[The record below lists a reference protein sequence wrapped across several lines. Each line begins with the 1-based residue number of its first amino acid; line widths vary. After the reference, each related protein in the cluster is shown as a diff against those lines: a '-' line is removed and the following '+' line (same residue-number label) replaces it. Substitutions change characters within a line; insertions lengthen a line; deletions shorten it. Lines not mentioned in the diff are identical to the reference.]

1 MFERRNDKPGRGRL
15 RTALAVVAVTA
26 VVASM
31 AVVGTVAAQTGQ
43 RFPDVPRTHYAYD
56 SVEWAVVNGITQGC
70 GDGRN
75 FCPDNTL
82 NRAQMV
88 TFLKRYH
95 DKFHGTAAGNGD
107 NGDNGDDPEEWVID
121 GYGTTGRLSTD
132 SITLSAGQYL
142 ANFEL
147 RFRHAADDDIM
158 EIEVQV
164 GGPETVS
171 NRQLFPKLV
180 AADAAPSGNL
190 LIFRGRGSFEVS
202 TRGGLSRLP
211 EGRIYFTVTVKG
223 KDDTVRIAAA
233 QWEIVVTER

>member
-95 DKFHGTAAGNGD
+95 DKFHGTAAGNGG
-107 NGDNGDDPEEWVID
+107 NGDNGDDPEEWVVT
-121 GYGTTGRLSTD
+121 GFGSTTYAD
-132 SITLSAGQYL
+132 SITLSAGRYVADFVLVLRTEVTDAITSIVVTVAGPDTNTEQ
-142 ANFEL
+142 EL
-147 RFRHAADDDIM
+147 LTFA
-158 EIEVQV
+158 
-164 GGPETVS
+164 
-171 NRQLFPKLV
+171 
-180 AADAAPSGNL
+180 AADADTSNKRL
-190 LIFRGRGSFEVS
+190 TFRNRNGFDVS

-211 EGRIYFTVTVKG
+211 AGRIYFTVTVTP
-223 KDDTVRIAAA
+223 KDGESIAAA
-233 QWEIVVTER
+233 QWEIRVTGRE

>member
-56 SVEWAVVNGITQGC
+56 SVEWAVANGITQGC

-75 FCPDNTL
+75 FCPENTL

-107 NGDNGDDPEEWVID
+107 NGDDPEEWVID
-121 GYGTTGRLSTD
+121 GFGTTGTFGGD
-132 SITLSAGQYL
+132 SVTLSAGQYV
-142 ANFEL
+142 ATFEL
-147 RFRHAADDDIM
+147 RFRTDTPGDITM
-158 EIEVQV
+158 VDVQV
-164 GGPETVS
+164 GGPETSS
-171 NRQLFPKLV
+171 NRPLFPTLGV
-180 AADAAPSGNL
+180 ANRTHSGGL
-190 LIFRGRGSFEVS
+190 LTFRQRGSFEVS

-211 EGRIYFTVTVKG
+211 EGRIYFTVTVTPSG
-223 KDDTVRIAAA
+223 DTVSIAAA
-233 QWEIVVTER
+233 QWEILITER